1 MATQPLFDPTRF
13 DPGRVVLPDIE
24 LVRGLGKATELRH
37 LWQAP
42 FTLQPNVVAAIRREA
57 EIARGMLDSEP
68 ALAPGVA
75 EEAADTVAVAFVTS
89 ESDQI
94 LDDAE
99 RAVLAALR
107 AFDIWPGEA
116 ISWPAI
122 RDAALQRGFEGERLD
137 AASHSLR
144 RKDLIRDLD
153 EDRITL
159 TRPGF
164 LAAPQAA

>member
-1 MATQPLFDPTRF
+1 MYVAIADGFEC
-13 DPGRVVLPDIE
+13 GGVVDHA
-24 LVRGLGKATELRH
+24 RKAARNLTIIARAHSEEEAAH
-37 LWQAP
+37 LIAHGADRI
-42 FTLQPNVVAAIRREA
+42 VMGEA

-68 ALAPGVA
+68 TVAPDVA
-75 EEAADTVAVAFVTS
+75 EQAAETVAVAFVTS

-153 EDRITL
+153 DERITL